1 MTDFTHIVRNQSD
14 RVPAGRTPTLI
25 ILHTTEGAN
34 QPGIQD
40 LNALVSWFDNP
51 ASQASSHVGIDA
63 EGNCVRMVRD
73 ERKAWT
79 AGNYNSVS
87 LNIEQVG
94 RASTT
99 KDNWIEGYHH
109 GLHRVA
115 RQMAEWSRRWKIP
128 LQHSIVHGVCQHV
141 NVSGPGGHTDCGP
154 GYPETYVTRWAR
166 LIRWRLAGRPERSR
180 AQANLDREFVERVQR
195 EYAGRVLGT

>member
-1 MTDFTHIVRNQSD
+1 MTDFTRIVRNQS
-14 RVPAGRTPTLI
+14 ARTAPISLI

-40 LNALVSWFDNP
+40 LNSLVNWFDNP

-63 EGNCVRMVRD
+63 EGNCVRMVTD
-73 ERKAWT
+73 DRKAWT
-79 AGNYNSVS
+79 AGNYNSLS

-94 RASTT
+94 FASTA
-99 KDNWIEGYHH
+99 KGNWVKGYHQ

-115 RQMAEWSRRWKIP
+115 RQIAEWSRKHKIP
-128 LQHSIVHGVCQHV
+128 LRHSIEHGVCQHV
-141 NVSGPGGHTDCGP
+141 HVSGPGGHTDCGP

-166 LIRWRLAGRPERSR
+166 LIRWRLAGRPARSK
-180 AQANLDREFVERVQR
+180 AQAESDRLFVERVQR